1 MSVSEILTI
10 VGVIVGICGGLF
22 GIYFYFKKCFKS
34 ALKTELIPIQL
45 DLGQIHKD
53 IKEMNERD
61 IRNFLVKFLN
71 DKEIGLEQNEA
82 CVRRA
87 YEIKDL
93 AKKHNVNSYIKKT
106 WERVMGE
113 EW

>member
-22 GIYFYFKKCFKS
+22 GLYFYFKKCFKS

-53 IKEMNERD
+53 IKEMNDRD

-71 DKEIGLEQNEA
+71 DKEAGLEQNEA

-93 AKKHNVNSYIKKT
+93 AKKYGVNSYIKKT
-106 WERVMGE
+106 WEKVMGE

>member
-1 MSVSEILTI
+1 MILALEIIGGIIAI
-10 VGVIVGICGGLF
+10 VGGLIGLYQF
-22 GIYFYFKKCFKS
+22 FKKCFLS
-34 ALKTELIPIQL
+34 ALKSELIPIQI

-53 IKEMNERD
+53 IREMNDRD

-71 DKEIGLEQNEA
+71 DKEAGIEQNEA
-82 CVRRA
+82 CIRRA

-93 AKKHNVNSYIKKT
+93 AKEYNVNSYIKKT
-106 WERVMGE
+106 WVRVMGE

>member
-22 GIYFYFKKCFKS
+22 GLYFYFKKCFKS

-93 AKKHNVNSYIKKT
+93 AKKYGVNSYITKT
-106 WERVMGE
+106 WENVMKE

>member
-22 GIYFYFKKCFKS
+22 GLYFYFKKCFKS

-61 IRNFLVKFLN
+61 IRNFLVKFFN
-71 DKEIGLEQNEA
+71 DKEQKIEQNEA

-93 AKKHNVNSYIKKT
+93 AKKYGVNSYIKNT
-106 WERVMGE
+106 WVRVMNE

>member
-22 GIYFYFKKCFKS
+22 GLYFYFKKCFKS

-93 AKKHNVNSYIKKT
+93 AKKYGVNSYIKNT
-106 WERVMGE
+106 WVRVMKE

>member
-22 GIYFYFKKCFKS
+22 GLYFYFKKCFKS

-93 AKKHNVNSYIKKT
+93 AKKYGVNSYIKNT
-106 WERVMGE
+106 WVRVMNE